1 MKKRK
6 KKERRIMQNSPN
18 LVLFIQTFA
27 VELIQNLELQ
37 RHKRYELNEK
47 SNGKTKICLFIYNFF
62 QQLIRRYGLLDDA
75 WTPVMSN

>member
-1 MKKRK
+1 
-6 KKERRIMQNSPN
+6 MQNSPN

-47 SNGKTKICLFIYNFF
+47 SNGKKKIVSLYIIFFNSLF
-62 QQLIRRYGLLDDA
+62 GGTA
-75 WTPVMSN
+75 C

>member
-1 MKKRK
+1 MNMKKRK

-47 SNGKTKICLFIYNFF
+47 SNGKKKLSLYI
-62 QQLIRRYGLLDDA
+62 
-75 WTPVMSN
+75 